1 MIANQHN
8 WANNYTYGA
17 ARLHEPE
24 TIEEVREIVVG
35 SKKARALGTRH
46 SFNGIADCNED
57 LISLQN
63 LDRVVELDE
72 ARGTVMVDGG
82 IRYGELGK
90 YLHQHGHALRNLA
103 SLPHISVAG
112 ACVTGT
118 HGSGVGNGNLA
129 TAVTAM
135 EMVRADGEM
144 VEVSRNRIGKAFE
157 GMVVGL
163 GGFGIVTKL
172 TLEIIPTFSVR
183 QYVYENLPAT
193 ELEKHFDEIMS
204 SGYSV
209 SLFTDW
215 QGDSVSQ
222 VWKKCR
228 DAKKVTA
235 GKEFFG
241 ATPAPVDRHPIR
253 SISAVNCTAQM
264 GVPGPWHER
273 LPHFR
278 MEYTPS
284 SGEELQTEYFVGR
297 EDAVAALGAITRLR
311 EELRPLLQISEVRT
325 VAADG
330 LWMSPC
336 YERASVAIHFT
347 WKKDWPAVQK
357 LLPVIEEQ
365 LARFD
370 GRPHWGKL
378 FTMTPARLQSLYKRL
393 PEFLELM
400 RSHDPRGK
408 FRNAFLETYLF
419 RSR

>member
-1 MIANQHN
+1 
-8 WANNYTYGA
+8 
-17 ARLHEPE
+17 
-24 TIEEVREIVVG
+24 
-35 SKKARALGTRH
+35 
-46 SFNGIADCNED
+46 
-57 LISLQN
+57 
-63 LDRVVELDE
+63 
-72 ARGTVMVDGG
+72 
-82 IRYGELGK
+82 
-90 YLHQHGHALRNLA
+90 
-103 SLPHISVAG
+103 
-112 ACVTGT
+112 
-118 HGSGVGNGNLA
+118 
-129 TAVTAM
+129 
-135 EMVRADGEM
+135 
-144 VEVSRNRIGKAFE
+144 
-157 GMVVGL
+157 MVVGL

-183 QYVYENLPAT
+183 QYVYENLPAS

-215 QGDSVSQ
+215 QGESISQ

-228 DAKKVTA
+228 DTEKVTA